1 MASPSSEPEV
11 GYRSHATDL
20 LCEDI
25 DAEIKSVIDDAK
37 EIVTFIKA
45 HRKKVKAAYKRIAKQ
60 KGGTMPKLFPDTR
73 FAYADKMLEHLLVK
87 TTSISQSCK
96 LSFRSPAGLLILAVG
111 SQAVVGEVLKR
122 ERQTPTSFAKLRL
135 LESSHRMCLAEAENR
150 MAEAEN
156 RMAAS
161 STTLTLTRIRLNM
174 VEYIFNLINKVK
186 YSILHIENQ
195 DMHIRGTKSTS
206 TSLCIH
212 S

>member
-150 MAEAEN
+150 MA
-156 RMAAS
+156 AS